1 MKCPRAISWAPP
13 LCYKKIEVGGCVEL
27 LNEHPPTY
35 FFCNTVGEPMLEPVK
50 NHKNI
55 HMQHGEVIT
64 KENTV

>member
-1 MKCPRAISWAPP
+1 MGPP
-13 LCYKKIEVGGCVEL
+13 LCYKQIEVGGCVEL
-27 LNEHPPTY
+27 LNKHPPF
-35 FFCNTVGEPMLEPVK
+35 FFCNTVGEPMLEHVK